1 MMRLALILLLAAG
14 PAWSDVVARLD
25 RGAATSDA
33 DVLRGAIA
41 DCDAIASDTAAS
53 ARARELARYG
63 AAYAEWRVAFLPG
76 VDRAETTK
84 RLAAARAN
92 LRDVIAA
99 HAESAEAHT
108 LLAAVLGSMIRA
120 GADPITTGQEAQREL
135 DEALRLE
142 PNNPRVRL
150 EEGMNA
156 FFTPAEYGGGHAKAE
171 ASLRRA
177 VALLE
182 REPRDRPWPNWGGFD
197 AHVWLGQVLAAR
209 GDKVAAKQEYEQALT
224 FWPQSGWVKYV
235 LLPALNK

>member
-1 MMRLALILLLAAG
+1 MMMLALLLWLAA
-14 PAWSDVVARLD
+14 PTWSDVVARID

-33 DVLRGAIA
+33 ELLRGAIA
-41 DCDAIASDTAAS
+41 DCDAMASEANAP

-63 AAYAEWRVAFLPG
+63 AAYAGWRLAFLPG

-84 RLAAARAN
+84 RLAAARTN
-92 LRDVIAA
+92 LRTVMAA
-99 HAESAEAHT
+99 HAESAEAHA
-108 LLAAVLGSMIRA
+108 LLAAVLGALIRA
-120 GADPITTGQEAQREL
+120 GEDPMTAGQDAQHEL
-135 DEALRLE
+135 EEALRLE

-150 EEGMNA
+150 VEGTNA

-171 ASLRRA
+171 ASLRQA

-209 GDKVAAKQEYEQALT
+209 GDKAAAKQEYEQALT

-235 LLPALNK
+235 LLPAIDK